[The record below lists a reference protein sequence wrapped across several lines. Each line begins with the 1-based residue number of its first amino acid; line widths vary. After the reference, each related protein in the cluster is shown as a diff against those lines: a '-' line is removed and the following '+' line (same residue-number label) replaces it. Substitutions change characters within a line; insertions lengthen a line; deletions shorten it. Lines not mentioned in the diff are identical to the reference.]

1 MADILYFASL
11 AETLGIKS
19 EQIEL
24 SVDCKTVDE
33 LVKLLIARGE
43 PFAGAFGGSTRIL
56 VAINQEAEIQEIHGE
71 EVDAMFDQAIAIVA
85 ETRNASISYIQRRL
99 KVGYNRAARMI
110 EQMENEGI
118 VGPQIGSKQ
127 REVFVQAVHADGDVN

>member
-11 AETLGIKS
+11 AETLGVKS

-24 SVDCKTVDE
+24 SMDCKTVDE

-56 VAINQEAEIQEIHGE
+56 VAINQEMSEPAAGITNTD
-71 EVDAMFDQAIAIVA
+71 EVAFFPPV
-85 ETRNASISYIQRRL
+85 T
-99 KVGYNRAARMI
+99 G
-110 EQMENEGI
+110 G
-118 VGPQIGSKQ
+118 
-127 REVFVQAVHADGDVN
+127 